1 MGAAFIIACADGVD
15 VYSTNILNRIGYGK
29 LSIFRKVNKVVKINA
44 FKIVKAVYR
53 AVALTIITF
62 PAINGKGITGVVAIT
77 FITAIQISIFNI
89 GRTADD
95 DFVVISTAAG

>member
-62 PAINGKGITGVVAIT
+62 PAVNGKGITGIGV
-77 FITAIQISIFNI
+77 FITAIQISICNI
-89 GRTADD
+89 GRTADN
-95 DFVVISTAAG
+95 DFIVICTATG